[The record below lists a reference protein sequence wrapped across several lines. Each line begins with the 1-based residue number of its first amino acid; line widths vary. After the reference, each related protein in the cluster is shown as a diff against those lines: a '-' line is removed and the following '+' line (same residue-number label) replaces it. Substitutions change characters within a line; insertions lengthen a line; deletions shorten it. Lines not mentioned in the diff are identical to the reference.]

1 MLMDNRLTEYIIK
14 NNKKHDRELKY
25 DFMPQLLEIIE
36 KPAHKAGTVIIVSVF
51 SLLLV
56 AVIWASLSKLD
67 VVITSTGNIQPE
79 GNLQIVQT
87 YAGGIVNTINV
98 KEGVHVEAGDTLLTL
113 KTDSIDIDEN
123 QLLNQKRIIEIQ
135 QQLYKKILEGE
146 DISVI
151 DYSDYNEQEISYIR
165 TITDSDMSYKNK
177 LKSLENEKENA
188 EINLK
193 IAQLQLEQYKE
204 IGSERQNQIQSAQV
218 EQYKLNV
225 DNADIQIKDA
235 KTQYS
240 QQINSYISELSE
252 KKRDIDNNLEKY
264 ALSKEY
270 QTIIAPVSGYVNS
283 LNVNTIGETVASA
296 QELVTIVP
304 DNTPLEMLCYVK
316 NMDISDIR
324 EGMEAEIKLDAYSYN
339 KYGTVKGT
347 VKYVSPS
354 SFVSDSMG
362 NVYLVKIELNNN
374 NSNIELISGL
384 SGSVEIKTD
393 KRTVLEYFMD
403 PIIKGFGDS
412 MKEK

>member
-1 MLMDNRLTEYIIK
+1 MDNRLTEYIIK

-151 DYSDYNEQEISYIR
+151 DYSDYNEQELSYIR

-252 KKRDIDNNLEKY
+252 KKKDIDNNLEKY

>member
-1 MLMDNRLTEYIIK
+1 MDNRLTEYIIK

-151 DYSDYNEQEISYIR
+151 DYSDYNEQELSYIM
-165 TITDSDMSYKNK
+165 TITDSDMSYNNK
-177 LKSLENEKENA
+177 IKSLENEKENA
-188 EINLK
+188 EIKLK

-252 KKRDIDNNLEKY
+252 KKKDIDNNLEKY

-393 KRTVLEYFMD
+393 KRTVLEYFMN